1 MTQFNARDAGPE
13 PKQLPPAPQ
22 ARQGVR
28 TNQPRTKIPAPQVP
42 ARTDN
47 QPRLPAPQTPETAG
61 G

>member
-1 MTQFNARDAGPE
+1 MTQFSTSDSGPE

-22 ARQGVR
+22 APQGAR
-28 TNQPRTKIPAPQVP
+28 TNQPRTKIPAPQAP

-47 QPRLPAPQTPETAG
+47 QPRLPAPQVPQTAG